1 VCNQKKYWK
10 QLEQIQ
16 NDYKIKHPERFP
28 IRRSIVAGNETISSI
43 STISNDK
50 SRDHQPLFESTSNE
64 SSTNES
70 STNESSSNE
79 SSSCR
84 IDFNPFKRKRS
95 AASGENTIIISSD
108 EEETSDIRPQEISAL
123 INQVTRVNNLITCVQ
138 EKLNRRGR
146 FE

>member
-70 STNESSSNE
+70 STNESSTNESSTNESSTNESSTNE
-79 SSSCR
+79 SSS
-84 IDFNPFKRKRS
+84 KYM
-95 AASGENTIIISSD
+95 II
-108 EEETSDIRPQEISAL
+108 
-123 INQVTRVNNLITCVQ
+123 
-138 EKLNRRGR
+138 
-146 FE
+146 